1 MQAKSK
7 SRGFTLIE
15 LLVVVAIIALLISIL
30 LPALNRAKE
39 QGKIAVC
46 LSNLRSITGAANQYL
61 LDGESSGNL
70 PWSLPLKGIQGYQA
84 GGKNW
89 RWQLWTEFI
98 WGGAMPSKTRAECE
112 SAGLTGSYNPANQT
126 QHQGADVYNLPPRF
140 RPMNKYI
147 SPEVSWDNANR
158 DTAAKRREIPMDI
171 PGYFV
176 CPSDKTHK
184 VPGVTL
190 ENDEEED
197 DTVYSMWDFWGTSYP
212 INWYWAYYYVNIPVP
227 NIDVLSAHARLGV
240 EMMKMRANTR
250 WNSEFMAFY
259 EGQLNYAIEGAA
271 PPDSSGN
278 PATLSN
284 EQESSPK
291 NLIGWHG
298 QRDYHA
304 KGYLDGHADYTKIDT
319 RFVIGTGW
327 TSWPAKP
334 WIGGLEAYNTTVP
347 KNN

>member
-1 MQAKSK
+1 MRSRSR

-61 LDGESSGNL
+61 LEGESSGNL
-70 PWSLPLKGIQGYQA
+70 PWSIPAPALGGYQA
-84 GGKNW
+84 GGKQW
-89 RWQLWTEFI
+89 KWQLYTEFI
-98 WGGAMPSKTRAECE
+98 WGGAMPSKSTSECA
-112 SAGLTGSYNPANQT
+112 SAGLTNPNPANQT
-126 QHQGADVYNLPPRF
+126 LNQGADVYNLPPRY
-140 RPMNKYI
+140 RPLNRYI
-147 SPEVSWDNANR
+147 APEVSWDNANR
-158 DTAAKRREIPMDI
+158 DNPTKRKAIPMDI
-171 PGYFV
+171 PGFFV

-184 VPGVTL
+184 VPGVDE
-190 ENDEEED
+190 ENDEEEV
-197 DTVYSMWDFWGTSYP
+197 DTVYSMWDFWGNSYA
-212 INWYWAYYYVNIPVP
+212 INWYWAYYYANIPVP
-227 NIDVLSAHARLGV
+227 GASTLDSHWRLGSD
-240 EMMKMRANTR
+240 MLKMRANTR

-271 PPDSSGN
+271 PPDTSGN
-278 PATLSN
+278 PATLQA
-284 EQESSPK
+284 EQASSPK

-298 QRDYHA
+298 QRDNHV

-334 WIGGLEAYNTTVP
+334 WIGDMAAYNTTVP